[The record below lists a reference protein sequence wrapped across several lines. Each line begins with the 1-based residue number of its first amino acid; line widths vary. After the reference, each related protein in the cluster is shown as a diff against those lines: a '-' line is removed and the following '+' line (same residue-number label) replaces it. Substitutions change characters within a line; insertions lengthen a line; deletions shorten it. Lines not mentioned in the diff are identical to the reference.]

1 MNKESQGSVIDF
13 PSSNI
18 SVKAP
23 IWNYFKVFESDKSK
37 VSCNHC
43 SLTLSLCPDKPILK
57 RHLKRKHKKEF
68 LKYRKEWL
76 SLEDLPDE
84 IILKILNFV
93 TIKGL
98 FQCLRVNK
106 KIRTIAN
113 DQSLWNTM
121 HLTDEM
127 PAELLPKILAKGCQ
141 HLSLY
146 NADIYYGSAKFTKN
160 SHLKYLA
167 VDSLLT
173 HENGGDIFPDL
184 ASSCH
189 GLEKLSVSV
198 YPWDFA
204 RASKIFK
211 CIIQNSQAL
220 RVLHIFDRHH
230 GQLTMSLES
239 VKLIVTLCVELTEL
253 NIGNTKLCQESI
265 NFICENL
272 TPKIEK
278 LDISWHD
285 TFGDKQLK
293 TLLARCNKL
302 TEFAFAATRVSNKS
316 VGTIIEILSPTLIKL
331 EASTQHINLSGLLE
345 LASMPKIQLLNHELL
360 SKEDGMKFE
369 EIMPHLCVCDDN
381 DYFQIAHPYHCM
393 FYPSKSFWEIKT
405 NLRTYMGVTYL
416 RIR

>member
-1 MNKESQGSVIDF
+1 MNKERAVVDF

-18 SVKAP
+18 SVKKAP
-23 IWNYFKVFESDKSK
+23 IWNYFKVLESDKSK
-37 VSCNHC
+37 ASCDYC
-43 SLTLSLCPDKPILK
+43 GVILSVCPDKPVLK
-57 RHLKRKHKKEF
+57 RHLKHKHKKQF

-76 SLEDLPDE
+76 SLADLPDE

-98 FQCLRVNK
+98 FQCLLVNK

-127 PAELLPKILAKGCQ
+127 PAKLLPKIIAKGCQ

-198 YPWDFA
+198 YPWDFS

-285 TFGDKQLK
+285 TFDDKQLK

-316 VGTIIEILSPTLIKL
+316 VRTIIEILSPILIKL
-331 EASTQHINLSGLLE
+331 EASTEHINLSGLLE
-345 LASMPKIQLLNHELL
+345 LASMPKIQFLNHEFL
-360 SKEDGMKFE
+360 SEEDGMKFK
-369 EIMPHLCVCDDN
+369 EIMPHLCVCDEN
-381 DYFQIAHPYHCM
+381 DYFQIAHPYRYPA
-393 FYPSKSFWEIKT
+393 FYPSESFWEIETK
-405 NLRTYMGVTYL
+405 LRTYMGHPYL

>member
-1 MNKESQGSVIDF
+1 MNKERSVVDF

-18 SVKAP
+18 SVKKAP
-23 IWNYFKVFESDKSK
+23 IWNYFKVLESDKSK
-37 VSCNHC
+37 ASCDYC
-43 SLTLSLCPDKPILK
+43 GVILSVCPDKPVLK
-57 RHLKRKHKKEF
+57 RHLKRKHKKQF

-127 PAELLPKILAKGCQ
+127 PAELLPKIIAKGCQ

-204 RASKIFK
+204 RTSKIFK

-220 RVLHIFDRHH
+220 RVLHIFDH

-285 TFGDKQLK
+285 TFDDKQLK

-331 EASTQHINLSGLLE
+331 EASTEHINLSGLLE
-345 LASMPKIQLLNHELL
+345 LASMPKIQFLNHELL
-360 SKEDGMKFE
+360 SEEDGMKFK
-369 EIMPHLCVCDDN
+369 EIMPHLCVWDEN
-381 DYFQIAHPYHCM
+381 DYFQIAHPYRYPA
-393 FYPSKSFWEIKT
+393 FYPSESFWEIETK
-405 NLRTYMGVTYL
+405 LRTYMGYTFM